1 MSEVLIYIG
10 KVLVIQA
17 IFYGFYR
24 LVLRNSIR
32 HGWNRLFLLA
42 ALVVSFAIPFIQIP
56 DQLPVPPLEE
66 SPVIVW
72 VQESA
77 MEFEMVP
84 VPKESGE
91 THFSLWHL
99 LPWLYVLVTCFLIGR
114 STVYLVFIQKL
125 KKHSEYVKKR
135 WFKLFKTSQ
144 TRPFSFFS
152 NVFIPKDVF
161 GSHAFDQILAH
172 ECVHVK
178 QRHSIDRL
186 LMDFLV
192 SLFWFNPFIYL
203 YRNALIEIHEFQAD
217 EAVINQFNDP
227 IGYQEVLYS
236 QLQYATYSG
245 LVSHFNFSMIKKRIV
260 MMNKQKNKYAGLLYA
275 LTLPVLVSVIFAF
288 SSKEAIEPIENVG
301 NELAEVLSPEPSF
314 KLPTFN
320 LPESKSQLNKT
331 EQDDNE
337 PSILPIKEAKNVKMT
352 SGYGMRMHPI
362 EKVKKMHVGTDFSCP
377 IGSTIIAPANGV
389 VKKIEA
395 KKEGYGNIL
404 TLDHGGGIETRFAQL
419 SEFKVKEGD
428 KVKRGDVI
436 ALSGNSGASTAPH
449 LHYEVKRNGEFVD
462 PASYIQD
469 YDFRPRI
476 KEIPSGD
483 NKESRQEALRKQER
497 ELAVQQEMLV
507 AKEEAERARIEE
519 LRANEVLR
527 DASEEERKA
536 YQMQKEAEERRM
548 VEEKIKQEKLK
559 FDDAKQERT
568 ISIRGGGDEPLFV
581 VNGKVVEDVSDMEPN
596 NIDRI
601 NVLKGETA
609 IEKYGDKGEDGVIE
623 ITTKDKAKDKNKQ
636 KEKDKNKEKEKGK
649 QQAYRVIIDPGHGGK
664 DPGAKLENGI
674 NEKEE
679 MLKLAIEVAERLK
692 TLGNIDVVL
701 TRNMDAFM
709 SLQERIR
716 ASKDADLFVSL
727 HVDNL
732 NGVSGVL
739 PIFQSDGYFP
749 EESKVIAERIRNQLV
764 MDGRESKIGFT
775 QGDFNYYVLRESLC
789 PAVMINVSEN
799 ELNNQRELMANHL
812 SKAIQSSIM

>member
-56 DQLPVPPLEE
+56 DQLPVQPLEE

-84 VPKESGE
+84 VRKESGE
-91 THFSLWHL
+91 TAFSVWYL
-99 LPWLYVLVTCFLIGR
+99 LPWLYVMVTCFLIGR
-114 STVYLVFIQKL
+114 STVYLFFIQKL

-161 GSHAFDQILAH
+161 GSNAFDQILAH

-186 LMDFLV
+186 LMDFFV

-227 IGYQEVLYS
+227 IGYQEVLYY

-275 LTLPVLVSVIFAF
+275 LTLPVLVSVVFAF
-288 SSKEAIEPIENVG
+288 SNKEAIEPIENVG
-301 NELAEVLSPEPSF
+301 NELAEILSPEPSF

-320 LPESKSQLNKT
+320 LPEPKAQLKRNQ
-331 EQDDNE
+331 QDDNE
-337 PSILPIKEAKNVKMT
+337 PSILPIKEADNAKMT

-362 EKVKKMHVGTDFSCP
+362 YKVRKMHLGTDFACP
-377 IGSTIIAPANGV
+377 IGSTIIAPADGT
-389 VKKIEA
+389 VKKVEA
-395 KKEGYGNIL
+395 KMEGYGNLL

-428 KVKRGDVI
+428 DVKRGDVI

-449 LHYEVKRNGEFVD
+449 LHYEVKKEGKFVD

-476 KEIPSGD
+476 KEVPSGG
-483 NKESRQEALRKQER
+483 NENRQEALRKQEL
-497 ELAVQQEMLV
+497 ELAAQQKIHV
-507 AKEEAERARIEE
+507 AKEEAERARIKEVRVNE
-519 LRANEVLR
+519 KLREAT
-527 DASEEERKA
+527 EEERKA
-536 YQMQKEAEERRM
+536 YQLQREAEERRM
-548 VEEKIKQEKLK
+548 MEEKIKKEKLK
-559 FDDAKQERT
+559 FNDTKQDRSVNIRT
-568 ISIRGGGDEPLFV
+568 NGDPLYV
-581 VNGKVVEDVSDMEPN
+581 VDGEVVEEVSDLDPQE
-596 NIDRI
+596 ISEVI
-601 NVLKGETA
+601 VLKGETA
-609 IEKYGDKGEDGVIE
+609 TKKYGDKGEDGVIE
-623 ITTKDKAKDKNKQ
+623 IKTKDKEKDKKKEKIKGKDKEKMKDKNK
-636 KEKDKNKEKEKGK
+636 
-649 QQAYRVIIDPGHGGK
+649 
-664 DPGAKLENGI
+664 
-674 NEKEE
+674 
-679 MLKLAIEVAERLK
+679 
-692 TLGNIDVVL
+692 
-701 TRNMDAFM
+701 
-709 SLQERIR
+709 SL
-716 ASKDADLFVSL
+716 
-727 HVDNL
+727 
-732 NGVSGVL
+732 
-739 PIFQSDGYFP
+739 
-749 EESKVIAERIRNQLV
+749 
-764 MDGRESKIGFT
+764 
-775 QGDFNYYVLRESLC
+775 
-789 PAVMINVSEN
+789 
-799 ELNNQRELMANHL
+799 
-812 SKAIQSSIM
+812 